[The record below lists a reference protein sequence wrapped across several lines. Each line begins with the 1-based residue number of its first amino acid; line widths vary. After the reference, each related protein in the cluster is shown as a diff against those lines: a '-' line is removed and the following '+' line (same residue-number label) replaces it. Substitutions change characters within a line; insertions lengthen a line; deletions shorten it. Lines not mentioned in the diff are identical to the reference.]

1 MFYNFEDMI
10 KVNKNRMI
18 PLSRLTQRERA
29 EMDTVKFDNKF
40 NDDRKATD
48 ILFLAKNYWD
58 AMSKFRKDRKRNK
71 DYNYGNQW
79 GDKVVVDGKTM
90 TEEEYIIQQ
99 GGTPLKSNLIRRLV
113 RNVLGVYR
121 SQTKEPMCVA
131 RDRDEQT
138 LGETM
143 STILQYNWQL
153 NDMSEINARSYEDFL
168 IGGLVVH
175 KKTFGWR
182 NGKCDCWT
190 DYVDPDNFFVDNRV
204 TDFRSWDT
212 QVIGEIHDY
221 SFEDV
226 CREFSHSPEDY
237 AALRGIY
244 AQAHNAKYYSIDTS
258 YTFGSK
264 REGDLDFFIPKD
276 PNLCR
281 VIEVWNK
288 EMKPRFRCH
297 DYMTGDYY
305 KIDVEDYKEFVLD
318 ENQRRKEQGMA
329 QGIEEDDI
337 PTIEAEWFMDDY
349 WYYRFLTPF
358 GHILQEG
365 ETPYKHLSHP
375 YVYKAYPLIGGEI
388 HSFVGDVIDQ
398 QKYVNRLITL
408 NDLVIRSSA
417 KGVVLFP
424 EEAKPDGV
432 TWRELQETWARA
444 DGFMVYNGKSGTAPR
459 QLSSNNTNVG
469 IQELLSLQLKFFE
482 DISGVNGA
490 LQGKPGYSGMSGTL
504 YAQQTQ
510 NATTSLVDL
519 LETFSSFVVQSAYK
533 DVKNM
538 QQFYDTKK
546 KVNIAGRSGGAV
558 VYDPEK
564 INNIEFDLSIVEST
578 QTPVVRQMAN
588 DFLMQIWQSGQ
599 ITLEQLL
606 EAGNFPFA
614 DSLLQQIKTQ
624 GQAMA
629 QGQQPQSLSA
639 DVQQQVQRQANPD
652 AVQQMQAIMQGT

>member
-1 MFYNFEDMI
+1 
-10 KVNKNRMI
+10 
-18 PLSRLTQRERA
+18 
-29 EMDTVKFDNKF
+29 
-40 NDDRKATD
+40 
-48 ILFLAKNYWD
+48 
-58 AMSKFRKDRKRNK
+58 
-71 DYNYGNQW
+71 
-79 GDKVVVDGKTM
+79 
-90 TEEEYIIQQ
+90 
-99 GGTPLKSNLIRRLV
+99 
-113 RNVLGVYR
+113 
-121 SQTKEPMCVA
+121 
-131 RDRDEQT
+131 
-138 LGETM
+138 
-143 STILQYNWQL
+143 
-153 NDMSEINARSYEDFL
+153 
-168 IGGLVVH
+168 
-175 KKTFGWR
+175 
-182 NGKCDCWT
+182 
-190 DYVDPDNFFVDNRV
+190 
-204 TDFRSWDT
+204 
-212 QVIGEIHDY
+212 
-221 SFEDV
+221 
-226 CREFSHSPEDY
+226 
-237 AALRGIY
+237 
-244 AQAHNAKYYSIDTS
+244 
-258 YTFGSK
+258 
-264 REGDLDFFIPKD
+264 
-276 PNLCR
+276 
-281 VIEVWNK
+281 
-288 EMKPRFRCH
+288 MKPRFRCH

-305 KIDVEDYKEFVLD
+305 KIDEEDYKEFVLD

-337 PTIEAEWFMDDY
+337 PIIEAEWFMDDY

-375 YVYKAYPLIGGEI
+375 YVYKAYPLIDGEI
-388 HSFVGDVIDQ
+388 HSFVSDVIDQ

-459 QLSSNNTNVG
+459 QMSSNNTNVG

-624 GQAMA
+624 GQAIA
-629 QGQQPQSLSA
+629 QGQQPQPLSA
-639 DVQQQVQRQANPD
+639 DVQQQVQRQANQA
-652 AVQQMQAIMQGT
+652 AVQQMQTIMQRS